1 MAESELGVASLRIV
15 VDTSAALSAL
25 AQFRTRFANEID
37 DLGTINFRGVER
49 GAAEAGQ
56 RAGRAIRDG
65 ITNATANLRFDNI
78 KEALDFS
85 DALDGTLRDLRQ
97 YREALVSLR
106 EVTPAT
112 AAGFGQLNDVIE
124 AATQAIRNYT
134 AGTDQLQDSARRINL
149 RELNAQLREQRQ
161 EAAANARIDRQW
173 ADAIRTIESAQ
184 RGAATA
190 TRLANQAFRDQI
202 GLVGTLAQKGA
213 RDIAKTVG
221 GVGKGVAAA
230 AKGAVNL
237 GKFGYELGA
246 EFGVFEA
253 PRTGPIKE
261 AIQQVADR
269 FKFLGEQAQT
279 TRGIILR
286 AIEAAGTSAG
296 LVELAR
302 NADLLKAALGGVDGA
317 AQVASKGLGI
327 LDKVGGGFFDF
338 LSTRFPDTA
347 FGEFARLASGA
358 TDVAAGVGTATSSLT
373 NFASQGLGASLDGL
387 QALITGLSNVPPEAQ
402 AAVLALAGL
411 SLGFKEKPIVEGLT
425 RVLEYLDGL
434 SSKALKVRGD
444 LSTVFKELGQ
454 FQEQLSKANSQTLLP
469 AFKERGL
476 TRLDDPENGYLT
488 ESVQLADRYRRLTE
502 AIGSN
507 WERGARFLEKSNA
520 ELQRLVQQ
528 GLLLRPLSGSPVVSF
543 GNLLPPGA
551 PASSLPNP
559 QQYAAPI
566 GPEPSLEF
574 LQNKADQAAA
584 ALKAVRDAAEAL
596 AARQDAQARAIAE
609 FGASPITG
617 RRPDG
622 TAIGGSPAFK
632 REGQAALRALQQ
644 ADAQFLG
651 GLQRAQADRRRRI
664 DDATG
669 SAVIGGAFPL
679 LFGQGLGASVGGGL
693 GGFAGGLQGGQFGF
707 GLSLVGTAIGAQLDA
722 AVAKLGALGSALS
735 SPVEKF
741 SELQQAGV
749 LSSKGL
755 ERQIQSLIA
764 VGREAEATA
773 LIQKDLAATYGD
785 LSSAKELAAESDRLN
800 RSWTQLQTIGARLVA
815 MPIVNFL
822 DSFNTGLKGVGDTLQ
837 SVFRDYGGQNVTP
850 GVYGGAVTDA
860 LGLGPLKT
868 GLKLGGTALSGLFGS
883 EGLFNRG
890 NTSADTKSEK
900 AAQAEKDLRSQIQ
913 QLTLDQIKA
922 EASGNTGLS
931 TRLQLK
937 LNELRLEQELARLRL
952 KPNSGPEQQ
961 QARENAQVERTRIQ
975 EQAKAAARVLAAQVK
990 SKAEISNS
998 EKLVTAQLNGYER
1011 QSLELEK
1018 QLALNERNRQL
1029 LALPPEL
1036 RQNSDQ
1042 ARVIEQQ
1049 AALRIFEI
1057 NQRIAKSDEQRWADS
1072 IAAANKIAQ
1081 IQRQTAITAQQRDVG
1096 APGIQA
1102 LQALEQLRVARD
1114 AEREAQARLRVRP
1127 GDQALRDA
1135 ADQAAEQTKAAAE
1148 QTRQTLINAYTQ
1160 AKDAARQ
1167 IGRSIE
1173 DAANQ
1178 LLRLQSG
1185 GEGLNAFLFGDA
1197 RRQEQQTAF
1206 NALLP
1211 QFQQDRQT
1219 AAALYR
1225 SRGNESAAL
1234 AFERLNFS
1242 GTLEQ
1247 VNAQMLQFRQA
1258 LQNQIRSEQDYQRL
1272 LPDGVRA
1279 QNALT
1284 KAEASLRGAGLTPQD
1299 TIPQLL
1305 TSLNELAQKKW
1316 NVTVNVDSKGNV
1328 QSFGDLLPS
1337 TF

>member
-49 GAAEAGQ
+49 GATEAGQ

-78 KEALDFS
+78 REALDFS

-253 PRTGPIKE
+253 PRTGPIKD

-279 TRGIILR
+279 TRGKILR
-286 AIEAAGTSAG
+286 SIEAVGTGAG

-302 NADLLKAALGGVDGA
+302 NAELLKASLGGVDTATETA
-317 AQVASKGLGI
+317 AKGLGL
-327 LDKVGGGFFDF
+327 LDKVGGGFFNF
-338 LSTRFPDTA
+338 LANRFPDTA
-347 FGEFARLASGA
+347 FGEFAKLGAGA
-358 TDVAAGVGTATSSLT
+358 TEVAAGIGSATSSLT
-373 NFASQGLGASLDGL
+373 NFATQGLSASLDGL
-387 QALITGLSNVPPEAQ
+387 QAFIGALSNVPPEAQ
-402 AAVLALAGL
+402 AAVLALAGI

-528 GLLLRPLSGSPVVSF
+528 GLLLRPLSGNPVVSF
-543 GNLLPPGA
+543 GNLLPPGP

-574 LQNKADQAAA
+574 LQNKANQAAA

-632 REGQAALRALQQ
+632 RDGQAALRALQQ

-735 SPVEKF
+735 NPVEKF

-749 LSSKGL
+749 LSSKAL
-755 ERQIQSLIA
+755 EGQVQSLIA
-764 VGREAEATA
+764 VGREAEAAA
-773 LIQKDLAATYGD
+773 LIQQDLAKTYGD
-785 LSSAKELAAESDRLN
+785 LSSARELAAESDKLN
-800 RSWTQLQTIGARLVA
+800 RTWSQLQVTVAGLAATGVTGFLEEASAGLRGFAETIQFFKDLL
-815 MPIVNFL
+815 PK
-822 DSFNTGLKGVGDTLQ
+822 GLPELPKDL
-837 SVFRDYGGQNVTP
+837 P
-850 GVYGGAVTDA
+850 
-860 LGLGPLKT
+860 
-868 GLKLGGTALSGLFGS
+868 LSGLRYGGIGLAFEPLKAAGKLFGS
-883 EGLFNRG
+883 GGIFNPG
-890 NTSADTKSEK
+890 GKPASTAGFNEAKQEK
-900 AAQAEKDLRSQIQ
+900 ALRSQIQ

-922 EASGNTGLS
+922 EASGNTGLN

-975 EQAKAAARVLAAQVK
+975 EQAKAAARVLASQVK
-990 SKAEISNS
+990 SRAEISNS

-1057 NQRIAKSDEQRWADS
+1057 NQRIAKNDEQRWADS

-1081 IQRQTAITAQQRDVG
+1081 IQRQTAITALQRDVG
-1096 APGIQA
+1096 VPGIQA
-1102 LQALEQLRVARD
+1102 LQALEQLRAARD
-1114 AEREAQARLRVRP
+1114 AQREAQARLRVRP

-1148 QTRQTLINAYTQ
+1148 QTRQTLIDAYTQ

-1234 AFERLNFS
+1234 AFERLNFT

-1284 KAEASLRGAGLTPQD
+1284 TAEASLRGAGLTPQD

>member
-78 KEALDFS
+78 REALDFS

-173 ADAIRTIESAQ
+173 ADAIRTIETAQ

-253 PRTGPIKE
+253 PRTGPIKD

-338 LSTRFPDTA
+338 LSNRFPNTA

-358 TDVAAGVGTATSSLT
+358 TDVAAGVGSATSSLT
-373 NFASQGLGASLDGL
+373 NFATQGLSASLDGL
-387 QALITGLSNVPPEAQ
+387 QAFIGALSNVPPEAQ
-402 AAVLALAGL
+402 AAVLALAGI

-434 SSKALKVRGD
+434 SGKALKVRGD
-444 LSTVFKELGQ
+444 LSSVLNDLTQ
-454 FQEQLSKANSQTLLP
+454 FQDKLAAANDQKLLP
-469 AFKERGL
+469 AFRDRGL
-476 TRLDDPENGYLT
+476 TQLDDSVRQG
-488 ESVQLADRYRRLTE
+488 ESYRRITD
-502 AIGSN
+502 AIAGN
-507 WERGARFLEKSNA
+507 WERGARYLEKSNA
-520 ELQRLVQQ
+520 ELRRLVQQ
-528 GLLLRPLSGSPVVSF
+528 GLLLRPLSGSPVVPG

-551 PASSLPNP
+551 PASSLPNS
-559 QQYAAPI
+559 QQYAGPI

-574 LQNKADQAAA
+574 LQNKANQAAA

-632 REGQAALRALQQ
+632 RDGQAALRALQQ

-707 GLSLVGTAIGAQLDA
+707 GLSLVGTAVGAQLDA

-735 SPVEKF
+735 NPVEKF

-785 LSSAKELAAESDRLN
+785 LSSARELAAESDRLN

-837 SVFRDYGGQNVTP
+837 SIFRDYGGQNVKP
-850 GVYGGAVTDA
+850 GVYGGIVTDA

-890 NTSADTKSEK
+890 NTSADTKLEK
-900 AAQAEKDLRSQIQ
+900 AAQAEKALRSQIQ

-922 EASGNTGLS
+922 EASGNTGLN

-937 LNELRLEQELARLRL
+937 LNELKLEQELARLRL

-975 EQAKAAARVLAAQVK
+975 EQAKAAARVLASQVK
-990 SKAEISNS
+990 SRAEISNS

-1057 NQRIAKSDEQRWADS
+1057 NQRIAKSDEKRWADS
-1072 IAAANKIAQ
+1072 IAAANRLRS
-1081 IQRQTAITAQQRDVG
+1081 IQEQTAIEAARPNLT
-1096 APGIQA
+1096 GIGTGV
-1102 LQALEQLRVARD
+1102 LQSLA
-1114 AEREAQARLRVRP
+1114 
-1127 GDQALRDA
+1127 ALRDA
-1135 ADQAAEQTKAAAE
+1135 RRAEQNAQAQLRVTPGDPQLLNASKEASANVRLAAAKTKADLLDAFKAA
-1148 QTRQTLINAYTQ
+1148 Q
-1160 AKDAARQ
+1160 DAVRN
-1167 IGRSIE
+1167 ISRSFE
-1173 DAANQ
+1173 DAKLSLAE
-1178 LLRLQSG
+1178 LQNTSG
-1185 GEGLNAFLFGDA
+1185 QGVNRYLNAQQV
-1197 RRQEQQTAF
+1197 RQRQEQLNPILVAKAQRAVGT
-1206 NALLP
+1206 
-1211 QFQQDRQT
+1211 
-1219 AAALYR
+1219 
-1225 SRGNESAAL
+1225 
-1234 AFERLNFS
+1234 FEASTGIKVPNLS
-1242 GTLEQ
+1242 VTGTLEQ
-1247 VNAQMLQFRQA
+1247 RNAQLIDVARVFDNESRAVEDLNLTNLELIKASNSLA
-1258 LQNQIRSEQDYQRL
+1258 LATAALDVTNTKVADAL
-1272 LPDGVRA
+1272 VLNA
-1279 QNALT
+1279 QT
-1284 KAEASLRGAGLTPQD
+1284 
-1299 TIPQLL
+1299 
-1305 TSLNELAQKKW
+1305 TSKLIDKNWE
-1316 NVTVNVDSKGNV
+1316 VNVNV
-1328 QSFGDLLPS
+1328 QSPPAFIPS
-1337 TF
+1337 PG